1 MTAWPFTT
9 AELTAG
15 LRRYF
20 AEPTLQVKS
29 LSEHSPAPAGGPMA
43 ESGGVRGLHVEY
55 AVGPHTLNVECVLK
69 EPQGVTRAG
78 LAGAGRREVGLYRA
92 LAAQLPMATPAL
104 IAAHPSG
111 NWLVLEAVEADIAPD
126 AWSAEDYRRA
136 VMMLAELH
144 ERFWNLADD
153 LAAYPWLAR
162 PLTIDFEIHVYAAAQ
177 AVEKIVTDDWPRII
191 TGSQERLAALGEI
204 ISEVDRVVQPLR
216 AAPPTLLHGD
226 FSPANVRLQADGEMV
241 VYDWQLAGLGPGVLD
256 LVAFVITSHWE
267 REALPIGDD
276 ELIALYRQ
284 EMGRRVGLYRSD
296 AEWAE
301 LWDHALLWR
310 FTQEVLGWLVRLPRQ
325 NFAAAAEARL
335 ETLWLKPV
343 LAAAER
349 RLKPIFYR

>member
-1 MTAWPFTT
+1 MTPWPFTT

-15 LRRYF
+15 LRRYL

-29 LSEHSPAPAGGPMA
+29 LNEHSSALAGGPMTEA
-43 ESGGVRGLHVEY
+43 GGVRGLQVEY

-92 LAAQLPMATPAL
+92 LAPQLPMATPAL

-111 NWLVLEAVEADIAPD
+111 DWLVLEAVEADIAPD
-126 AWSAEDYRRA
+126 AWSADDYRRA
-136 VMMLAELH
+136 VTMLAELH

-153 LAAYPWLAR
+153 LATYPWLAR

-177 AVEKIVTDDWPRII
+177 AVEKIVTDDWPRLI
-191 TGSQERLAALGEI
+191 TGSQAGLATLGEI
-204 ISEVDRVVQPLR
+204 VSEVDRVAQPLR
-216 AAPPTLLHGD
+216 NVPPTLLHGD

-256 LVAFVITSHWE
+256 LAAFVIASHWE
-267 REALPIGDD
+267 RSELPLGDD

-284 EMGRRVGLYRSD
+284 EMKQRVGVYESD

-310 FTQEVLGWLVRLPRQ
+310 FAQEVLGWLVRIPHQ
-325 NFAAAAEARL
+325 TFDVNEARF
-335 ETLWLKPV
+335 ETIWLKPV
-343 LAAAER
+343 LAAADR
-349 RLKPIFYR
+349 RLKPILS